1 MEPLPS
7 PHQLSWEL
15 SQISSALDL
24 DSMAALVRVNL
35 ALREASQP
43 ILDVE
48 RRMVTD
54 VTAELRK
61 PEE

>member
-1 MEPLPS
+1 VEPLPS